1 MIDESEWA
9 GTISSKIWN
18 APVCTTIDGKRLSM
32 EVDWK
37 NKGVLQGY
45 LEELWNGLKA
55 LRYRIHA
62 YTKLKQG

>member
-9 GTISSKIWN
+9 ETISSKIWTS
-18 APVCTTIDGKRLSM
+18 PVSTAFNGKRLPM

-55 LRYRIHA
+55 MRHRIHT
-62 YTKLKQG
+62 YTKVKQV